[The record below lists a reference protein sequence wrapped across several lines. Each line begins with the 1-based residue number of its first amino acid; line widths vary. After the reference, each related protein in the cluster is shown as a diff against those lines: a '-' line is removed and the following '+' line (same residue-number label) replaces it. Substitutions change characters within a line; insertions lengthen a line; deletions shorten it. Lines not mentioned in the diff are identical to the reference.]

1 MKSSKDISRI
11 PQEVS
16 ANQKKIL
23 ADCPMVLLP
32 RTEVPTWQ

>member
-1 MKSSKDISRI
+1 MPRM
-11 PQEVS
+11 QAS